1 MVRTAADNYAKF
13 TPTILKDLI
22 KLIDL
27 NHFVTSR
34 TIREL
39 LQRDLPKRKYMSS
52 DDVVNARVKARLF
65 IK

>member
-1 MVRTAADNYAKF
+1 MVCTAAGDYAKF
-13 TPTILKDLI
+13 SSTILKDLI

>member
-1 MVRTAADNYAKF
+1 MFCTAARDYAKF
-13 TPTILKDLI
+13 ISTILKDFI

-27 NHFVTSR
+27 NHFVTSS

-39 LQRDLPKRKYMSS
+39 LQIVLPIRKYRSS
-52 DDVVNARVKARLF
+52 DDIVDSRFNAKLF